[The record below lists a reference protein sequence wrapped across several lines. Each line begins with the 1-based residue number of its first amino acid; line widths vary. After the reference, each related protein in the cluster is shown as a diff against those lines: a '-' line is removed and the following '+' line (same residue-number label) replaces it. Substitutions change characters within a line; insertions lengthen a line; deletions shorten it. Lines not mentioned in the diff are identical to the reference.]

1 MQQSKKFHSFWE
13 PARLL
18 IVRDREVLGTVIFTL
33 GQACTAEGIVL
44 YPNFVA
50 RVRAPRIFRT

>member
-18 IVRDREVLGTVIFTL
+18 IVRDREVVLGAVIFTL
-33 GQACTAEGIVL
+33 GPSCTAEEMVL
-44 YPNFVA
+44 YPNFIA
-50 RVRAPRIFRT
+50 